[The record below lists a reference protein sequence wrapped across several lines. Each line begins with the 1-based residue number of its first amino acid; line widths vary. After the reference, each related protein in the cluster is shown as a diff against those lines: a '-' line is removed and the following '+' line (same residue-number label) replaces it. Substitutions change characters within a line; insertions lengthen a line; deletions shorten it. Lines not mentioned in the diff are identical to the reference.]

1 MQREEII
8 DMNKFYELI
17 KFIFLDS
24 KAVIYESYSKMEQ
37 EILSFNSFSKFQD
50 YFEYL
55 ILEGEKHLSFGIY
68 YPDSKGKALVTQIKL
83 DHKRCKGKTY
93 RYRIDGWG
101 LIFIN
106 LSLLN
111 IESRIKCNISC
122 SSKKR
127 AESWESINPKLGSPE
142 QWDWDYIE
150 SNTRKIIYRMR
161 K

>member
-8 DMNKFYELI
+8 DKNKFYELI

-24 KAVIYESYSKMEQ
+24 KAVIYESYSKMEK
-37 EILSFNSFSKFQD
+37 EIVSFNSFSEFQD
-50 YFEYL
+50 YFEYS

-68 YPDSKGKALVTQIKL
+68 YPESKGKFLVTQIEL
-83 DHKRCKGKTY
+83 DPKRCKGKTY

-101 LIFIN
+101 LIYIN
-106 LSLLN
+106 VSLLN
-111 IESRIKCNISC
+111 IESGIKCNVSC

-127 AESWESINPKLGSPE
+127 AESWESLNSEMGSPE
-142 QWDWDYIE
+142 QWDWDSIE